1 MNLIET
7 TPPAAEP
14 LTLEDAKAHLRIT
27 HDADDDVIN
36 ALIRAARAM
45 CESDTGLALITRG
58 YSLYLDAWEHDILS
72 LPRPPLASV
81 FAINVYDAEDN
92 AAVFPATSYTVDTAA
107 KPGRIA
113 MTGAPPMPGR
123 NLSGIEIE
131 FTAGFGSG
139 PEDVP
144 QNLRE
149 GMKRLVAYLYMNRG
163 DGEEEA
169 VLHSGAALLFRP
181 FRVMRIS

>member
-58 YSLYLDAWEHDILS
+58 YSLYLDAWEDGIIS
-72 LPRPPLASV
+72 LPRPPLVGVSGV
-81 FAINVYDAEDN
+81 NVYDAEGN
-92 AAVFPATSYTVDTAA
+92 AAVFPAASYTVDTAGR
-107 KPGRIA
+107 PGRVA
-113 MTGAPPMPGR
+113 LTVAPPLPGR
-123 NLSGIEIE
+123 SLSGIEIE
-131 FTAGFGSG
+131 FTAGFGDT

-163 DGEEEA
+163 DAEEEA

-181 FRVMRIS
+181 FRVLRVS